1 MFLPLE
7 QQGLLVPSTG
17 VAEIIGF
24 APPRQVEEM
33 PAWLTGYISWRGVE
47 IPLISMEA
55 ALGQS
60 TPDVG
65 VRNRVAVMHTLR
77 DDLTPTF
84 YGVVI
89 QRLPTVV
96 LASER
101 NLETGGRADDSGWVQ
116 GAVDLE
122 VGRGIIP
129 SFEHLEQTLHSLE

>member
-1 MFLPLE
+1 M
-7 QQGLLVPSTG
+7 
-17 VAEIIGF
+17 
-24 APPRQVEEM
+24 
-33 PAWLTGYISWRGVE
+33 
-47 IPLISMEA
+47 SMEA

-96 LASER
+96 LANEW
-101 NLETGGRADDSGWVQ
+101 NLETGGRADDSEWVQ
-116 GAVDLE
+116 GAVELE
-122 VGRGIIP
+122 VGRGHDSKLRAP
-129 SFEHLEQTLHSLE
+129 